1 MQGPGP
7 GSVQAGHQ
15 SGCRP
20 GPGDGHDAWHAAS
33 WRHHTVC
40 INMTT
45 SHRVYTNTV
54 ASVLGTE
61 CQGYGDHLLHPGL
74 LVNIRCSIMNHANI
88 ILSILW
94 ISTFHL
100 YPNYLFIYVI
110 SITCRMVL
118 WSFSVALKLRK
129 SSWKMPHTRIN
140 NFTQLSVNS
149 LCLISNCFLAVSR
162 VRGCGVRAAQTPTEC
177 DTRHYR
183 DHTAAAVARWLPRA
197 VMDIM
202 GRPGNEGPQSFH
214 NHREGPHQCFHIY

>member
-1 MQGPGP
+1 
-7 GSVQAGHQ
+7 
-15 SGCRP
+15 
-20 GPGDGHDAWHAAS
+20 
-33 WRHHTVC
+33 
-40 INMTT
+40 MTT

-54 ASVLGTE
+54 ARVLGTK

-74 LVNIRCSIMNHANI
+74 LVNIRCSIMNHANT

-149 LCLISNCFLAVSR
+149 LCLISNGFLAVSR
-162 VRGCGVRAAQTPTEC
+162 LVCGDVGCA
-177 DTRHYR
+177 
-183 DHTAAAVARWLPRA
+183 LPRPRLSA
-197 VMDIM
+197 IP
-202 GRPGNEGPQSFH
+202 GIIEITRPRRWRGGFLAP
-214 NHREGPHQCFHIY
+214 